1 MADPASRV
9 KSRGGERTFSTAR
22 VAEFL
27 KTVEAMAGG
36 QLDLRL
42 PISSAH
48 DDLDAIACAINVMVG
63 DLGWAD
69 ARATEAEEQK
79 ATQLRAT
86 ATSAEARNSAILS
99 ALPDLMFILM
109 RDGTFVDYHARD
121 SGSLFVPPDK
131 FIGRTVREVMPPALA
146 ETMMTAIEDAWGRT
160 DPVVVEYELPMSEP
174 RNFEARMVQ
183 ASADSVL
190 CIVRDIT
197 ELKRASA
204 LNRDL
209 ARRLIDSQEVERQRI
224 ARELHDDISQ
234 RMAALSIEVD
244 QLAMKADSE
253 RLRARLRQW
262 STRASEVARDAHRMS
277 YELHPSKLQTI
288 GLVAALRSLCSDVSK
303 QGTLQVA
310 FTHDAMPPSTDAYV
324 SLCLYRIVQE
334 ALQNIV
340 RHSQAEKAEV
350 SVSCLENQIVLEIAD
365 SGVGFD
371 PRRIPHAGLGLVSM
385 QERVAA
391 LDGRLAIDTAPGQ
404 GTRIRVQLPRVC

>member
-1 MADPASRV
+1 MANPPSRV
-9 KSRGGERTFSTAR
+9 KPPAGGRRFETDR

-27 KTVEAMAGG
+27 KTVEAMAAGH
-36 QLDLRL
+36 LDLRL
-42 PISSAH
+42 PVSSGH
-48 DDLDAIACAINVMVG
+48 DELDAIALGINVMVG
-63 DLGWAD
+63 KLGRAN
-69 ARATEAEEQK
+69 ARANEAEENRS
-79 ATQLRAT
+79 AELRAT
-86 ATSAEARNSAILS
+86 AASAEARNSAILR
-99 ALPDLMFILM
+99 ALPDLMFILR
-109 RDGTFVDYHARD
+109 RDGTFVDHYARD
-121 SGSLFVPPDK
+121 PKILIAPASAFL
-131 FIGRTVREVMPPALA
+131 GRTVRDVMPPPLATLIANALDEA
-146 ETMMTAIEDAWGRT
+146 GRT
-160 DPVVVEYELPMSEP
+160 DEPVVVEYELP
-174 RNFEARMVQ
+174 EARSYEARIVQ
-183 ASADSVL
+183 MDADHLL

-197 ELKRASA
+197 ELKRAWA

-224 ARELHDDISQ
+224 ALELHDDISQ
-234 RMAALSIEVD
+234 RIAALSIEVD
-244 QLAMKADSE
+244 QLAMQADSE

-262 STRASEVARDAHRMS
+262 STRASEIARDAHRMS

-303 QGTLQVA
+303 QRRVQVA
-310 FTHDAMPPSTDAYV
+310 FTHHAMPPSTDAYV

-334 ALQNIV
+334 ALQNVV

-371 PRRIPHAGLGLVSM
+371 PRQPPHAGLGLVSM
-385 QERVAA
+385 RERVAA

>member
-1 MADPASRV
+1 MADAASRV
-9 KSRGGERTFSTAR
+9 KPRAGERHFGTER

-27 KTVEAMAGG
+27 KTVRAMAAG

-42 PISSAH
+42 PVSPEH
-48 DDLDAIACAINVMVG
+48 DELDAIAGAINVMVG
-63 DLGWAD
+63 ELGWAD
-69 ARATEAEEQK
+69 ARATEAEK
-79 ATQLRAT
+79 HKMAQLRAT
-86 ATSAEARNSAILS
+86 AVSAEARNSAILT
-99 ALPDLMFILM
+99 ALPDLMFVLL

-121 SGSLFVPPDK
+121 AGSLFVPPDE
-131 FIGRTVREVMPPALA
+131 FIGRTIREVMPPALA
-146 ETMMTAIEDAWGRT
+146 ETMMTAMEDAWGRT

-174 RNFEARMVQ
+174 RNFEARMVR
-183 ASADSVL
+183 AGADSVL

-197 ELKRASA
+197 ELKRAAA

-253 RLRARLRQW
+253 LRARLRQW

-303 QGTLQVA
+303 QRKVHVT
-310 FTHDAMPPSTDAYV
+310 FTHSAMPPSTDAYV

-334 ALQNIV
+334 ALQNVV
-340 RHSQAEKAEV
+340 RHSQAEQAEV
-350 SVSCLENQIVLEIAD
+350 SVSCLEHEIVLEIAD

-371 PRRIPHAGLGLVSM
+371 PRQLPHAGLGLVSM
-385 QERVAA
+385 RERVAA
-391 LDGRLAIDTAPGQ
+391 LDGRLAVDTAPGQ
-404 GTRIRVQLPRVC
+404 GTRIRVQLPRTC